1 MASRA
6 VARSARGRQ
15 DTAAVSNGQASAIYE
30 GWVRHRR
37 PGPGGH
43 VFRYTL
49 AMLYLDLAELPALIA
64 GTRWWALERGR
75 LAQFRRRDYFG
86 DPAVPLDTAVRD
98 RIEAELGERPDGPI
112 RVLTHGRY
120 FGLCFN
126 PVSFYYCFT
135 ADGSG
140 LRAVLAEITN
150 TPWNERHAYAL
161 PAARAERSGERLRF
175 RFDKA
180 FHVSPFL
187 EMELEYVWDFTL
199 EGGRLQIGM
208 SCLRAGREVFRA
220 DLAARREPLT
230 AAALARA
237 LLLQPALSL
246 SAFAAIYGQ
255 ALRLRLKG
263 APFHVHPAKRVERAG
278 ALR

>member
-1 MASRA
+1 
-6 VARSARGRQ
+6 
-15 DTAAVSNGQASAIYE
+15 VSNGQASAIYE

-37 PGPGGH
+37 PGPGSH
-43 VFRYTL
+43 AFRYRL

-75 LAQFRRRDYFG
+75 LAQFRRRDYVG
-86 DPAVPLDTAVRD
+86 DPAVALDTAVRD
-98 RIEAELGERPDGPI
+98 RVEAELGERPDGPI

-135 ADGSG
+135 ADGSA

-150 TPWNERHAYAL
+150 TPWNERHSYVL
-161 PAARAERSGERLRF
+161 DCQAAKPHGSVHRF
-175 RFDKA
+175 EFAKA

-187 EMELEYVWDFTL
+187 PMDRRYRWAIQAPGADLRVHMDVL
-199 EGGRLQIGM
+199 DGDGRLGFDATLVM
-208 SCLRAGREVFRA
+208 
-220 DLAARREPLT
+220 ARRP
-230 AAALARA
+230 ADARA
-237 LLLQPALSL
+237 LDRMLWRHPLMTLRVLL
-246 SAFAAIYGQ
+246 AIYWQ

-263 APFHVHPAKRVERAG
+263 HRFHPHPKLATTPQDPRP
-278 ALR
+278 